1 MGYINREA
9 VVQHFTDAGYSI
21 LPNSL
26 GHVVLAWSSKA
37 IKFYSFDG
45 AMRSSEFTGRIK
57 KSFNNMVDLSETLS
71 LDPKEV
77 KDIVI
82 NYPKMITEPFN
93 LRDIEANNFLLEV
106 FKQIGEVKLP
116 FPAMTI
122 IESMSQNETTIDGFS
137 HMFLRQVDGA
147 VEILTFVGVNNPV
160 ATTEHL
166 YSSLLPFKLLV
177 GIYGDKLRIY
187 VKATGY
193 SGNGKPEVCIPRE
206 STMEHI
212 VLSALKCIYKSTIN
226 DDGNGCYISKPTPR
240 EVQVNRKKIAK
251 RKVPLIEFR
260 LIKIE
265 PRKIQLPSMPHGT
278 HASPRQHWRRGHWR
292 TYASGKR
299 VFVNPML
306 VGDEKNGKIIKDYV
320 IGGSVS
326 AH

>member
-1 MGYINREA
+1 MG
-9 VVQHFTDAGYSI
+9 
-21 LPNSL
+21 
-26 GHVVLAWSSKA
+26 
-37 IKFYSFDG
+37 
-45 AMRSSEFTGRIK
+45 
-57 KSFNNMVDLSETLS
+57 
-71 LDPKEV
+71 
-77 KDIVI
+77 
-82 NYPKMITEPFN
+82 
-93 LRDIEANNFLLEV
+93 V

-122 IESMSQNETTIDGFS
+122 IESMSPTRTTIDGFS
-137 HMFLRQVDGA
+137 HMFVRQLDGG

-166 YSSLLPFKLLV
+166 YNSLLPFKIFV
-177 GIYGDKLRIY
+177 KVYGNDLRIY
-187 VKATGY
+187 VKPTGY
-193 SGNGKPEVCIPRE
+193 SENGKPEVCVPRE
-206 STMEHI
+206 ETMEHI
-212 VLSALKCIYKSTIN
+212 VLSTLKCVYKSTIN